1 MITHD
6 TLIQKLKAENQE
18 LRERVASLEKENQEL
33 KERLAS
39 IEKKLDNMVKPP
51 PSYIKPNVRSRRKK
65 SGGQRGHKG
74 VSRTKPQVIND
85 EMDVTLT
92 CCPHCQNVLGE
103 PIDSHPH
110 IVEDIP
116 CPRMEVT
123 KYNILRYWCNQCKRK
138 VSSKPSVVKPKTPF
152 GNNLN
157 VMVSL
162 LRSLG
167 LTVGKIRDI
176 MLIQYG
182 LRLSEA
188 TILRMEETV
197 ADAFNEDYQAIKDH
211 VRDTRVKYVDE
222 TSWRVN
228 GQNHWL
234 WGADSDEATFYS
246 VEPGRGSADLV
257 NALGG
262 NPEGIMVSDMY
273 SAYNPFDMF
282 KQKCLVH
289 LLRELREVKARVKRP
304 SREFVLF
311 ERRVKRMISDA
322 VKVWS
327 SDLDSQQRY
336 EARRLFEKRVEN
348 NHRRNYSDQDCKRI
362 SKTMFK
368 HLHELFLFVEH
379 ADVEWHNNRAERA
392 LRPAVIM
399 RKNSYGSRSVRG
411 AKNRAII
418 MTMLQTL
425 KKQGLDYFQVGQ
437 QRLAMC

>member
-1 MITHD
+1 MD
-6 TLIQKLKAENQE
+6 ARDALIQKLQQRIAT
-18 LRERVASLEKENQEL
+18 LEKENREL

-65 SGGQRGHKG
+65 SGGKRGHKG
-74 VSRTKPQVIND
+74 VSRTKPQAIDD
-85 EMDVTLT
+85 EVDVTLA

-116 CPRMEVT
+116 RPRMVVT
-123 KYNILRYWCNQCKRK
+123 QYNVHRYWCRNCNRK
-138 VSSKPSVVKPKTPF
+138 VSSRPSVVKPKTPF

-182 LRLSEA
+182 LRFSDA
-188 TILRMEETV
+188 TILRMEDTV
-197 ADAFNEDYQAIKDH
+197 ADAFYEDYETIRNN
-211 VRDTRVKYVDE
+211 VRITRVKYIDE
-222 TSWRVN
+222 TSWRVD
-228 GQNHWL
+228 GQNQWL
-234 WGADSDEATFYS
+234 WGADSDVSTFYS

-273 SAYNPFDMF
+273 SAYSPFDTF
-282 KQKCLVH
+282 KQKCLIH

-311 ERRVKRMISDA
+311 ERRVKRMIRDA

-327 SDLDSQQRY
+327 SNFDHEQRQA
-336 EARRLFEKRVEN
+336 ARRLFEKRVERN
-348 NHRRNYSDQDCKRI
+348 NRRSYTDPDCERI

-368 HLHELFLFVEH
+368 YLHELFLFVEH

-399 RKNSYGSRSVRG
+399 RKNSYGSRSVKG

-425 KKQGLDYFQVGQ
+425 KKQDLDYFKFGQ
-437 QRLAMC
+437 QRLAEC